1 MGRNK
6 DLLQSRDQKIFE
18 RYIYWTE
25 VRRLR
30 FDDAV
35 KILSKDEFFVSEF
48 VVLSVVRKAVREG
61 WKSQTGKSPT
71 KSKFSGFRV
80 KSETSVK

>member
-6 DLLQSRDQKIFE
+6 DLIVARDHKIFD

-35 KILSKDEFFVSEF
+35 KILSQDEFFVSEF

>member
-6 DLLQSRDQKIFE
+6 DLLQFRDQKIFE

-35 KILSKDEFFVSEF
+35 KILSQDEFFVSEF

-61 WKSQTGKSPT
+61 WRSQTGKAPT
-71 KSKFSGFRV
+71 KYKFSGFRV
-80 KSETSVK
+80 KSERPSK